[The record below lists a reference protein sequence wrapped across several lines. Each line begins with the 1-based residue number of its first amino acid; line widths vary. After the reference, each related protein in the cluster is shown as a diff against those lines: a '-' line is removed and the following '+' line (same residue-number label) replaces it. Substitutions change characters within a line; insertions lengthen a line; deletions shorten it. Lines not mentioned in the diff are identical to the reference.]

1 MTKAKRR
8 CRRCQRRVV
17 TVGWY
22 CSVKCSSEALAE
34 RQLLKRNPFPYS
46 FYSRHVPTKPTPE
59 SIARG
64 QRRRRIEDIEDAR
77 RLLWEVADYP
87 DIG

>member
-1 MTKAKRR
+1 MAGR
-8 CRRCQRRVV
+8 
-17 TVGWY
+17 Y
-22 CSVKCSSEALAE
+22 CSVKWSSEVFAE
-34 RQLLKRNPFPYS
+34 KQLLKRNPFPYR
-46 FYSRHVPTKPTPE
+46 FYSRHVPATPTPE
-59 SIARG
+59 RIARG